1 MKAFLSSNKVMT
13 PSVLVQQKEDVW
25 IHGCCQMDYVK
36 SEFRPE
42 TTIAFPDYRFL
53 DLDECM
59 VSKNSTTTTDAD
71 PPPGGEGRRLG
82 VGKTLVW

>member
-13 PSVLVQQKEDVW
+13 PSVLVQQKEDVF
-25 IHGCCQMDYVK
+25 IHGVEQLMDYVK

-59 VSKNSTTTTDAD
+59 VSKNCWPVQPPRLTLT
-71 PPPGGEGRRLG
+71 PPPGGRGEGW
-82 VGKTLVW
+82 K